1 MGDRRDAADHPVSA
15 VRSAEFDRAQPKGA
29 SPEERRD
36 DSGKDQPGP
45 DAQEISGL
53 LAARLQDVAHP
64 AHPLKYLAPR
74 SGWPPLDAAPA
85 VRLVAESSLQEPR
98 PVSLRSD
105 A

>member
-15 VRSAEFDRAQPKGA
+15 DRSAGFDRAQPRGA
-29 SPEERRD
+29 FPEERRD
-36 DSGKDQPGP
+36 DFGKDQLGPG
-45 DAQEISGL
+45 AREISGL

-64 AHPLKYLAPR
+64 AYLLKYLVPR
-74 SGWPPLDAAPA
+74 TDWLPLDAALA

-98 PVSLRSD
+98 PALRRSD